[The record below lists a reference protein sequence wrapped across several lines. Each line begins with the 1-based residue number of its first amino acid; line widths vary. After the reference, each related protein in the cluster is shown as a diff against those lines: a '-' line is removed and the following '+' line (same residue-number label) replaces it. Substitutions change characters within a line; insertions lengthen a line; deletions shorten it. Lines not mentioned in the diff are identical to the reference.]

1 MMLSAVIYFIQGII
15 YAYTVEIKVN
25 SWIWDI
31 LITSLLYYWLFKI
44 RLYKHHYVSMILIVS
59 FRKMV
64 YEFIKI
70 YDSLKCLFI
79 LLFIFFLNN

>member
-44 RLYKHHYVSMILIVS
+44 RLYKHHYVSMILIILIGLIIDLV
-59 FRKMV
+59 FEKIFKM
-64 YEFIKI
+64 I
-70 YDSLKCLFI
+70 
-79 LLFIFFLNN
+79 